1 MKLISNNT
9 AMERRF
15 NPWIGGSILASLVSV
30 PDLLYDAQLRRTG
43 GLDYAALKV
52 MT

>member
-15 NPWIGGSILASLVSV
+15 NPWIGGSILASLVSS
-30 PDLLYDAQLRRTG
+30 PDVHYDWQLRRTG
-43 GLDYAALKV
+43 VLEN
-52 MT
+52 